1 MRFFLAIDNL
11 KNKQM
16 KRLTLLMAVLVV
28 TSLSLTAQVESS
40 EKKVVQKPT
49 PEEKLR
55 MAKEREQRQQEA
67 AQNNNP
73 DPNAPVITF
82 DKMVHDYGEIPKG
95 GDGTCEFKFKN
106 EGKEP
111 LILSNV
117 RSSCGCTVPSW
128 PRQPILPGESNV
140 IKVKYDTKRVGII
153 NKSIYVYS
161 NAKTSPVTLKIKG
174 KVLAEGATSL
184 PEKKMDKA
192 GAPVNK

>member
-1 MRFFLAIDNL
+1 
-11 KNKQM
+11 M

-82 DKMVHDYGEIPKG
+82 DKMVHDYGEVPKD

-174 KVLAEGATSL
+174 KVLAEGETSL